1 LWFRNKG
8 DDGMTFREHF
18 SPFPVPAMAL
28 VLVVVG
34 SFLLPCL
41 TDIFGVLMGRV
52 IALDPVLHR
61 RVG

>member
-1 LWFRNKG
+1 
-8 DDGMTFREHF
+8 
-18 SPFPVPAMAL
+18 MAL